1 MKIHTLRGFFIDKI
15 LNMNIQ
21 DAYNEW
27 SEIYDTNI
35 NRTRDLDAE
44 TTRLILKGRRFPS
57 IVEIGCGTGKN
68 TEFLAEIGDTV
79 LAFDF
84 SEKMLA
90 KARKKVTASHVRFER
105 ADITQPWNCEP
116 DSTDLIT
123 CNLVLEHIQDLNHI
137 FAQAAQTLRR
147 GGWFLINELH
157 PFKQYGGTKARFE
170 RENEVI
176 EVDVFVHHISE
187 FIHAAEGTGLKLLK
201 LDEVWHEDDAGK
213 PPRLASFVFGK

>member
-1 MKIHTLRGFFIDKI
+1 
-15 LNMNIQ
+15 MNIQ
-21 DAYNEW
+21 DAYDEW
-27 SEIYDTNI
+27 SAIYDANV

-44 TTRLILKGRRFPS
+44 VTRLILTGRLFPS

-68 TEFLAEIGDTV
+68 TEFLATLGESV

-90 KARKKVTASHVRFER
+90 KARQKVTASHVRFAW
-105 ADITQPWNCEP
+105 ADITQPWNCP
-116 DSTDLIT
+116 ADSVDLIT

-137 FAQAAQTLRR
+137 FAQAARILRS

-170 RENEVI
+170 RGAEII
-176 EVDVFVHHISE
+176 EVDVFIHHISE
-187 FIHAAEGTGLKLLK
+187 FIHTAEKNGLKLLK
-201 LDEVWHEDDAGK
+201 FDEVWHEDDAGK

>member
-1 MKIHTLRGFFIDKI
+1 
-15 LNMNIQ
+15 MNIK

-27 SEIYDTNI
+27 SDIYDSNI

-44 TTRLILKGRRFPS
+44 VMRLILNGRRFPS
-57 IVEIGCGTGKN
+57 ILEIGCGTGKN
-68 TEFLAEIGDTV
+68 TEFLATLCEDL

-90 KARKKVTASHVRFER
+90 KAREKVTAGHVHFKM
-105 ADITQPWNCEP
+105 ADITQPWTCADDAFE
-116 DSTDLIT
+116 LIT

-137 FAQAAQTLRR
+137 FTQAARTLRS

-170 RENEVI
+170 RGADIV
-176 EVDVFVHHISE
+176 EVDVFIHHISE
-187 FIHAAEGTGLKLLK
+187 FVHAAEGSGLKLLK
-201 LDEVWHEDDAGK
+201 LDEVWHGEDAGK
-213 PPRLASFVFGK
+213 PPRLVSFVFGKE

>member
-1 MKIHTLRGFFIDKI
+1 MD
-15 LNMNIQ
+15 IQ
-21 DAYNEW
+21 SAYNEW
-27 SEIYDTNI
+27 SDIYDSNI

-44 TTRLILKGRRFPS
+44 VTRLILTGRLFPS
-57 IVEIGCGTGKN
+57 IVELGCGTGKN
-68 TEFLAEIGDTV
+68 TEFLATLGESV

-90 KARKKVTASHVRFER
+90 KARQKVTASHVRFAW
-105 ADITQPWNCEP
+105 ADITQPWNCP
-116 DSTDLIT
+116 ADSVDLVT

-137 FAQAAQTLRR
+137 FAQAARILRS

-170 RENEVI
+170 RGAEII
-176 EVDVFVHHISE
+176 EVDVFIHHISE
-187 FIHAAEGTGLKLLK
+187 FIHTAEKNGLKLLK
-201 LDEVWHEDDAGK
+201 FDEVWHEDDAGK